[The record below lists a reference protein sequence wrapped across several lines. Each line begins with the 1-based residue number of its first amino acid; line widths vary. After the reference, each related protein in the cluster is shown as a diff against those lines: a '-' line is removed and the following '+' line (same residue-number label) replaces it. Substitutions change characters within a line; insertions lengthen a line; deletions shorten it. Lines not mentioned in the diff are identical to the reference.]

1 MLNTEQILLQKYGD
15 RYVPLE
21 EIAPVYYGVSHKQTI
36 RKMAAAN
43 GFDGL
48 VPFKARKSENAP
60 WLVDLVNL
68 ASVLD
73 RRAIEARK

>member
-1 MLNTEQILLQKYGD
+1 MKTEQILLNKFGD

-21 EIAPVYYGVSHKQTI
+21 KVAPEYFGINDRRTI
-36 RKMAAAN
+36 LRMAN
-43 GFDGL
+43 RREFNGL
-48 VPFKARKSENAP
+48 VPFKAGIGERAP

-68 ASVLD
+68 ADVLD